1 VALPACGGAASD
13 LTRFVPQ
20 ASAGEVTVSGTT
32 TADGSYAISYVAPDD
47 YTLGYEAALGFEN
60 GDTLNFTAAATPAG
74 VSVGSGA
81 TATANYLVSGASC
94 KAAG

>member
-32 TADGSYAISYVAPDD
+32 TADGSYAIRYVAPDD
-47 YTLGYEAALGFEN
+47 YTLGFEAALGFEN
-60 GDTLNFTAAATPAG
+60 GDTLSFTAAASPTTVA
-74 VSVGSGA
+74 VASGA
-81 TATANYLVSGASC
+81 TASASYLVSRASC